1 MPNQYEQHNHK
12 DNKYTS
18 VQHGHYMLL
27 QLLVYL
33 IFDNLYK
40 FWLQAKYSPLY
51 MSIWEFESAVFGE
64 ILMVEAVEHVVC
76 WGMWAAWCQFML
88 T

>member
-27 QLLVYL
+27 QLLVYF

-40 FWLQAKYSPLY
+40 FWLQAKYSPQYQHKPLNLLFLVRSWWLKLLN
-51 MSIWEFESAVFGE
+51 MLCVGE
-64 ILMVEAVEHVVC
+64 CGL
-76 WGMWAAWCQFML
+76 L
-88 T
+88 